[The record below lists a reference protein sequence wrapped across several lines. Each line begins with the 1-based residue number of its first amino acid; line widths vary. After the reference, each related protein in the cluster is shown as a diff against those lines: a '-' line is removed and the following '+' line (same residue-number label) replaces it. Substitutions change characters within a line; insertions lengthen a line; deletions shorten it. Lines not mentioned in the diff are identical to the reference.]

1 MMLEEILKNADKR
14 WQKDFLAFI
23 NTGEGS
29 EEFLAHLDTDP
40 QGQAAVDLAFTA
52 QAKVFEGLA
61 EEFKRTGFL
70 GGRCC

>member
-1 MMLEEILKNADKR
+1 MMLEEILKNVDKR

-29 EEFLAHLDTDP
+29 DDFLTYLDTNP

-52 QAKVFEGLA
+52 
-61 EEFKRTGFL
+61 
-70 GGRCC
+70 